1 MATKLIKDV
10 RREMLAPAYGDTYIV
25 TMEPGDEISFR
36 PKGKRTTYRCS
47 LHGCLML
54 AIFQHIQAAYNAK
67 MEAYKAGRIRRKP
80 KAPRFDHAAPQIRA
94 ALRKR

>member
-1 MATKLIKDV
+1 MATKLTKDV
-10 RREMLAPAYGDTYIV
+10 RREMLAPAYGSTYIV

-54 AIFQHIQAAYNAK
+54 AIFQHIQTEYQRN
-67 MEAYKAGRIRRKP
+67 MELYKAGKRHRKP

-94 ALRKR
+94 ALRNR